1 MGIRF
6 PGPRCVLSDERVERR
21 LAAILAADVAGYSR
35 LMGANEEATL
45 AQLKSVRRALVDP
58 TIAAHRGRI
67 VKTTG
72 DGMLVEFASAVDAAR
87 CAVEGQRG
95 MAVHGAD
102 VAQNLRIEFRI
113 GIHVGDIIF
122 DDNDIFG
129 DGVNIAA
136 RLEGIAEP
144 GGVCISDDA
153 HRQIRR
159 KADIVFDDMGPR
171 ALKNITELMRAWRCQ
186 INANSSSAT
195 PTKSSVETAQPLAI
209 TDKPS
214 IAVLPFTCFSE
225 EREFKFL
232 TEAMTED
239 LITMLARIPGF
250 IVIARQSSFAYQGRS
265 VDSRQIGREL
275 GVRYIIEGSLRPVG
289 QQLRVGTQLIDAT
302 TGAQLW
308 ADRFDGQ
315 AEDVLELQ
323 DQIVRAIAS
332 RIEPELVRA
341 EVALIRRRRDANP
354 NAWSCF
360 RQGAGVISL
369 KGWSEETLTQASALL
384 RQATTL
390 DPDFALARA
399 QLALFLSL
407 GARLGLVGAGGAGV
421 TEARAEAERAVAI
434 DHDASEVLGYAGCAL
449 AELGD
454 VQRGTEILERAIEN
468 DPSNAQAWVAL
479 GTSLCFLEKMDAT
492 GLEKLRHGM
501 RLSPRDHR
509 LGFWGTFYALA
520 LARHRR
526 LTEAHEEVRAACRRD
541 PQFYV
546 ARIVLALTAAGLG
559 SKEEAVVGLREARTF
574 PPRLS
579 LNEIQLLVGRRA
591 ALLAPLWSEVSK
603 SSQ

>member
-1 MGIRF
+1 M
-6 PGPRCVLSDERVERR
+6 ERR
-21 LAAILAADVAGYSR
+21 LAAVLAADVAGYSR
-35 LMGANEEATL
+35 LMGRDEERTL
-45 AQLKSVRRALVDP
+45 SDLKSLRKTLVDP
-58 TIAAHRGRI
+58 AITAHRGRI

-72 DGMLVEFASAVDAAR
+72 DGVLVEFASAVDAAR
-87 CAVEGQRG
+87 SAVEVQRK
-95 MAVHGAD
+95 MAQ
-102 VAQNLRIEFRI
+102 QNAGVPQETRIEFRI

-153 HRQIRR
+153 HRQIRG
-159 KADIVFDDMGPR
+159 KVDIVFDDIGPQ
-171 ALKNITELMRAWRCQ
+171 ALKNITEPMRAWRCQ
-186 INANSSSAT
+186 INANA
-195 PTKSSVETAQPLAI
+195 SSVAPVKSLSI

-214 IAVLPFTCFSE
+214 IVVLPFICFSE
-225 EREFKFL
+225 EREYKFL
-232 TEAMTED
+232 TDAMSED

-250 IVIARQSSFAYQGRS
+250 IVIARQSAFAYQGRS

-289 QQLRVGTQLIDAT
+289 QLLRVGTQLIDAT

-315 AEDVLELQ
+315 AGDVLELQ
-323 DQIVRAIAS
+323 DQIVRAIAG

-341 EVALIRRRRDANP
+341 EIALIRRRRDANP

-360 RQGAGVISL
+360 RQGAGLISL
-369 KGWSEETLTQASALL
+369 KGWSEETLTEATDLL
-384 RQATTL
+384 RQARTL

-407 GARLGLVGAGGAGV
+407 GARLGLVADGASAA
-421 TEARAEAERAVAI
+421 TEARTEAERSVAI
-434 DHDASEVLGYAGCAL
+434 EHDASEVLGYAGCAL

-479 GTSLCFLEKMDAT
+479 GTALCFLEKMDAT

-526 LTEAHEEVRAACRRD
+526 MTEAHEEVRIACRRD

-546 ARIVLALTAAGLG
+546 ARVVLALTAAGLG
-559 SKEEAVVGLREARTF
+559 RKEEAVAALGEARRLR
-574 PPRLS
+574 PRLS
-579 LNEIQLLVGRRA
+579 LDEIQLLVGRRA
-591 ALLAPLWSEVSK
+591 ALLAPLWSEISK
-603 SSQ
+603 SDQ

>member
-1 MGIRF
+1 MGLI
-6 PGPRCVLSDERVERR
+6 LSSERVDRR
-21 LAAILAADVAGYSR
+21 LAAVLAADVAGYSR
-35 LMGANEEATL
+35 LMGLNEERTL
-45 AQLKSVRRALVDP
+45 ANLKSFRKTLVDP
-58 TIAAHRGRI
+58 SIAAHRGRI

-87 CAVEGQRG
+87 CAVEVQRG
-95 MAVHGAD
+95 MAAQNAD
-102 VAQNLRIEFRI
+102 VPQDVRIEFRI

-144 GGVCISDDA
+144 GGICISDDA
-153 HRQIRR
+153 QRQVRG
-159 KADIVFDDMGPR
+159 KVDFAFGDLGLQT
-171 ALKNITELMRAWRCQ
+171 LKNIAEPMRAWRMQ
-186 INANSSSAT
+186 VNPNASAAASI
-195 PTKSSVETAQPLAI
+195 KSPAETAQPLAI

-250 IVIARQSSFAYQGRS
+250 IVIARQSSFAYQGRL

-341 EVALIRRRRDANP
+341 EIALIRRRRDANP

-369 KGWSEETLTQASALL
+369 KGWSEETLTQATALL

-407 GARLGLVGAGGAGV
+407 GARLGLIADGAAAV
-421 TEARAEAERAVAI
+421 TEARTEAERAVTI

-468 DPSNAQAWVAL
+468 DPSNAQV
-479 GTSLCFLEKMDAT
+479 
-492 GLEKLRHGM
+492 
-501 RLSPRDHR
+501 
-509 LGFWGTFYALA
+509 
-520 LARHRR
+520 
-526 LTEAHEEVRAACRRD
+526 
-541 PQFYV
+541 
-546 ARIVLALTAAGLG
+546 
-559 SKEEAVVGLREARTF
+559 
-574 PPRLS
+574 
-579 LNEIQLLVGRRA
+579 
-591 ALLAPLWSEVSK
+591 
-603 SSQ
+603 

>member
-1 MGIRF
+1 MSETRKI
-6 PGPRCVLSDERVERR
+6 
-21 LAAILAADVAGYSR
+21 AAILVADVVGYSR
-35 LMGANEEATL
+35 LAGADEDRTL
-45 AQLKSVRRALVDP
+45 ARLRALRSDLIDP
-58 TIAAHRGRI
+58 TIAVHHGRV
-67 VKTTG
+67 VKRAG
-72 DGMLVEFASAVDAAR
+72 DGTLIEFRSVVDAVR
-87 CAVEGQRG
+87 CAIEVQNGMVERNAGLPTER
-95 MAVHGAD
+95 
-102 VAQNLRIEFRI
+102 RIEFRI
-113 GIHVGDIIF
+113 GIHLGDVVEES
-122 DDNDIFG
+122 DGDLMG

-136 RLEGIAEP
+136 RLEGIAQP
-144 GGVCISDDA
+144 GSICLSNTAYEQVRDKVKE
-153 HRQIRR
+153 QY
-159 KADIVFDDMGPR
+159 ADLGEQV
-171 ALKNITELMRAWRCQ
+171 LKNIERPVRVYSLA
-186 INANSSSAT
+186 SSAIN
-195 PTKSSVETAQPLAI
+195 PSKAPLAE
-209 TDKPS
+209 TPEPSAEQPS

-275 GVRYIIEGSLRPVG
+275 GVHYIIEGSLRPVG

-302 TGAQLW
+302 TGVQLW

-315 AEDVLELQ
+315 AENVLELQ
-323 DQIVRAIAS
+323 DQIARAIAS

-369 KGWSEETLTQASALL
+369 KGWSEETLTQATALL

-407 GARLGLVGAGGAGV
+407 GARLGLVADGAAAV
-421 TEARAEAERAVAI
+421 TEARAEAERAVTI

-454 VQRGTEILERAIEN
+454 VQRGSEILERAIEN

-479 GTSLCFLEKMDAT
+479 GSSLCFLEKSGDV

-546 ARIVLALTAAGLG
+546 ARIVLAFTAAGLG
-559 SKEEAVVGLREARTF
+559 SKEEAIAALREARRLR
-574 PPRLS
+574 PRLS
-579 LNEIQLLVGRRA
+579 LEEIQLFVGRRGA
-591 ALLAPLWSEVSK
+591 ALLTPLWREAPK
-603 SSQ
+603 

>member
-1 MGIRF
+1 MA
-6 PGPRCVLSDERVERR
+6 SADEDR
-21 LAAILAADVAGYSR
+21 
-35 LMGANEEATL
+35 TL
-45 AQLKSVRRALVDP
+45 ARLRTLRAELLDP
-58 TIAAHRGRI
+58 AVASQNGR
-67 VKTTG
+67 VFKRTG
-72 DGMLVEFASAVDAAR
+72 DGVLVEFRSVVEAVR
-87 CAVEGQRG
+87 CAVAIQTAMIERNMGFS
-95 MAVHGAD
+95 AD
-102 VAQNLRIEFRI
+102 ERLEFRI
-113 GIHVGDIIF
+113 GVHLGDVVEES
-122 DDNDIFG
+122 DG
-129 DGVNIAA
+129 DLMGNGVNIAA
-136 RLEGIAEP
+136 RLEGIAQP
-144 GGVCISDDA
+144 GSICLSNAAYEQVRDKVKE
-153 HRQIRR
+153 QF
-159 KADIVFDDMGPR
+159 ADLGEQV
-171 ALKNITELMRAWRCQ
+171 LKNIQRPVRVYSLASGAIHPSKSPVAETPGP
-186 INANSSSAT
+186 SA
-195 PTKSSVETAQPLAI
+195 EQ
-209 TDKPS
+209 PS
-214 IAVLPFTCFSE
+214 IAVLPFACFSE

-232 TEAMTED
+232 TEALTED

-275 GVRYIIEGSLRPVG
+275 GVHYIIEGSLRPVG
-289 QQLRVGTQLIDAT
+289 QQLRVGAQLIDAT

-315 AEDVLELQ
+315 AEHVLELQ
-323 DQIVRAIAS
+323 DQIARAIAS

-341 EVALIRRRRDANP
+341 EIALIRRRRDANP

-369 KGWSEETLTQASALL
+369 KGWSEETLTQATALL
-384 RQATTL
+384 RQATAL

-407 GARLGLVGAGGAGV
+407 GARLGLVADGAAAV

-454 VQRGTEILERAIEN
+454 VQRGSEILERAIEN

-479 GTSLCFLEKMDAT
+479 GTSLCFLEKSRDV

-526 LTEAHEEVRAACRRD
+526 LAEAHEEIRAACRRD

-546 ARIVLALTAAGLG
+546 ARIVLAFTAAGLG
-559 SKEEAVVGLREARTF
+559 GKEEAVAALREARRLR
-574 PPRLS
+574 PRLS
-579 LNEIQLLVGRRA
+579 LVEIQLFVGRSGV
-591 ALLAPLWSEVSK
+591 ALLAPLWPEAPK
-603 SSQ
+603 SAQ

>member
-1 MGIRF
+1 M
-6 PGPRCVLSDERVERR
+6 
-21 LAAILAADVAGYSR
+21 LAADVAGYSR
-35 LMGANEEATL
+35 LMGADEEGTL
-45 AQLKSVRRALVDP
+45 ARLKAVRKTLIDP

-87 CAVEGQRG
+87 SAIEVQRG
-95 MAVHGAD
+95 MAE
-102 VAQNLRIEFRI
+102 QNASVPQDERIELRI

-122 DDNDIFG
+122 DENDIFG

-153 HRQIRR
+153 HRHIRG
-159 KADIVFDDMGPR
+159 KVDIVFDDMGPQ
-171 ALKNITELMRAWRCQ
+171 ALKNITEPMRAWRCQ
-186 INANSSSAT
+186 INANASSAA
-195 PTKSSVETAQPLAI
+195 PTKSSVEIIQPLAI

-232 TEAMTED
+232 TEAMSED

-250 IVIARQSSFAYQGRS
+250 IVIARQSTFAYQGRS

-360 RQGAGVISL
+360 RQGAGLISL
-369 KGWSEETLTQASALL
+369 KGWSEETLTQATALL

-407 GARLGLVGAGGAGV
+407 GARLGLVADGASVV
-421 TEARAEAERAVAI
+421 TEARTEAERAVAI

-520 LARHRR
+520 LARHSRP
-526 LTEAHEEVRAACRRD
+526 TEAHEEIRAACRRD

-546 ARIVLALTAAGLG
+546 ARVVLALIAAGLG
-559 SKEEAVVGLREARTF
+559 SREEAVVALREARRLR
-574 PPRLS
+574 PRLS
-579 LNEIQLLVGRRA
+579 LNEISASGGASRSASRSSLERGVEILTVTTTISRQASHSLSDQPGRA
-591 ALLAPLWSEVSK
+591 IC
-603 SSQ
+603 

>member
-1 MGIRF
+1 MSETRKI
-6 PGPRCVLSDERVERR
+6 
-21 LAAILAADVAGYSR
+21 AAILVADVVGYSR
-35 LMGANEEATL
+35 LAGADEDRTL
-45 AQLKSVRRALVDP
+45 ARLRALRSDLIDP
-58 TIAAHRGRI
+58 TIAVHHGRV
-67 VKTTG
+67 VKRTG
-72 DGMLVEFASAVDAAR
+72 DGTLIEFRSVVDAVR
-87 CAVEGQRG
+87 CAIEVQNGMVERNAGLPTER
-95 MAVHGAD
+95 
-102 VAQNLRIEFRI
+102 RIEFRI
-113 GIHVGDIIF
+113 GIHLGDVVEES
-122 DDNDIFG
+122 DGDLMG

-136 RLEGIAEP
+136 RLEGIAQP
-144 GGVCISDDA
+144 GSICLSNAAYEQVRDKVKE
-153 HRQIRR
+153 QY
-159 KADIVFDDMGPR
+159 ADLGEQV
-171 ALKNITELMRAWRCQ
+171 LKNIERPVRVYSLA
-186 INANSSSAT
+186 SSAIN
-195 PTKSSVETAQPLAI
+195 PSTAPLAE
-209 TDKPS
+209 TREPSADQPS

-275 GVRYIIEGSLRPVG
+275 GVHYIIEGSLRPVG

-302 TGAQLW
+302 TGIQLW

-315 AEDVLELQ
+315 AENVLELQ
-323 DQIVRAIAS
+323 DQIARAIAS

-369 KGWSEETLTQASALL
+369 KGWSEETLTQATALL

-407 GARLGLVGAGGAGV
+407 GARLGLVADGAAAV
-421 TEARAEAERAVAI
+421 TEARAEAERAVTI

-454 VQRGTEILERAIEN
+454 VQRGSEILERAIEN

-479 GTSLCFLEKMDAT
+479 GTSLCFLEKSGDV
-492 GLEKLRHGM
+492 GLDKLRHGM

-546 ARIVLALTAAGLG
+546 ARIVLAFTAAGLG
-559 SKEEAVVGLREARTF
+559 SKEEAIAALREAQRLR
-574 PPRLS
+574 PRLS
-579 LNEIQLLVGRRA
+579 LDEIQLFVGRRGA
-591 ALLAPLWSEVSK
+591 ALLAPLWREVPK

>member
-1 MGIRF
+1 MSETRKI
-6 PGPRCVLSDERVERR
+6 
-21 LAAILAADVAGYSR
+21 AAILVADVVGYSR
-35 LMGANEEATL
+35 LAGADEDRTL
-45 AQLKSVRRALVDP
+45 ARLRALRSDLIDP
-58 TIAAHRGRI
+58 TIAVHQGRV
-67 VKTTG
+67 VKRTG
-72 DGMLVEFASAVDAAR
+72 DGILIEFRSVVEAVRCAIEVQNGLVERNAGLPTER
-87 CAVEGQRG
+87 
-95 MAVHGAD
+95 
-102 VAQNLRIEFRI
+102 RIEFRI
-113 GIHVGDIIF
+113 GIHLGDVVEES
-122 DDNDIFG
+122 DGDLMG

-136 RLEGIAEP
+136 RLEGIAQP
-144 GGVCISDDA
+144 GSICLSNAAYEQVRDKVKEQYVDLGEQV
-153 HRQIRR
+153 
-159 KADIVFDDMGPR
+159 
-171 ALKNITELMRAWRCQ
+171 LKNIQRPVRVYSLA
-186 INANSSSAT
+186 SSAII
-195 PTKSSVETAQPLAI
+195 PSTAPLAE
-209 TDKPS
+209 TPEPSAEQPS

-275 GVRYIIEGSLRPVG
+275 GVHYIIEGSLRPVG

-315 AEDVLELQ
+315 AENVLELQ
-323 DQIVRAIAS
+323 DQIARAIAS

-369 KGWSEETLTQASALL
+369 KGWSEETLTQATALL
-384 RQATTL
+384 RQATAL

-407 GARLGLVGAGGAGV
+407 GARLGLVADGAAAV
-421 TEARAEAERAVAI
+421 TEARAEAERAVTI

-454 VQRGTEILERAIEN
+454 VQRGSEILERAIEN

-479 GTSLCFLEKMDAT
+479 GTSLCFLEKSGDV

-526 LTEAHEEVRAACRRD
+526 LTEAHEEIRAACRRD

-546 ARIVLALTAAGLG
+546 ARIVLAFTAAGLG
-559 SKEEAVVGLREARTF
+559 SKDAAVAALREARRLR
-574 PPRLS
+574 PRLS
-579 LNEIQLLVGRRA
+579 LEEIQLFVGRRGA
-591 ALLAPLWSEVSK
+591 ALLAPLWREVPK

>member
-1 MGIRF
+1 MSETRKI
-6 PGPRCVLSDERVERR
+6 
-21 LAAILAADVAGYSR
+21 AAILVADVVGYSR
-35 LMGANEEATL
+35 LAGADEDRTL
-45 AQLKSVRRALVDP
+45 ARLRALRSDLIDP
-58 TIAAHRGRI
+58 TIAVHHGRM
-67 VKTTG
+67 VKRTG
-72 DGMLVEFASAVDAAR
+72 DGMLVEFRSVVDAVR
-87 CAVEGQRG
+87 CAVEVQNG
-95 MAVHGAD
+95 MVERNAGLPVER
-102 VAQNLRIEFRI
+102 RIEFRI
-113 GIHVGDIIF
+113 GIHLGDVVEES
-122 DDNDIFG
+122 DGDLMG

-136 RLEGIAEP
+136 RLEGIAQP
-144 GGVCISDDA
+144 GSICLSNAAYEQVRDKVKE
-153 HRQIRR
+153 QY
-159 KADIVFDDMGPR
+159 ADLGEQV
-171 ALKNITELMRAWRCQ
+171 LKNIQRPVRVYSLA
-186 INANSSSAT
+186 SSAVN
-195 PTKSSVETAQPLAI
+195 PSTAPLAE
-209 TDKPS
+209 TPEPS
-214 IAVLPFTCFSE
+214 AEQPSVAVLPFICFSE

-275 GVRYIIEGSLRPVG
+275 GVQYIIEGSLRPVG

-302 TGAQLW
+302 SGVQLW

-315 AEDVLELQ
+315 AENILELQ
-323 DQIVRAIAS
+323 DQIARAIAS

-360 RQGAGVISL
+360 RQGAGVITL
-369 KGWSEETLTQASALL
+369 KGWSEETLTQATALL
-384 RQATTL
+384 RQATAL

-407 GARLGLVGAGGAGV
+407 GARLGLVADGPAAV
-421 TEARAEAERAVAI
+421 TEARAEAERAVRI

-454 VQRGTEILERAIEN
+454 VQRGSEILERAIEN

-479 GTSLCFLEKMDAT
+479 GTSLCFLEKSGDV

-526 LTEAHEEVRAACRRD
+526 LTEAHEEIRAACRRD

-546 ARIVLALTAAGLG
+546 ARIVLAFTAAGLG
-559 SKEEAVVGLREARTF
+559 SKEEAIAALREARRLR
-574 PPRLS
+574 PRLS
-579 LNEIQLLVGRRA
+579 LEEIQLFVGRSGA
-591 ALLAPLWSEVSK
+591 ALLAPLWHEVPK

>member
-1 MGIRF
+1 MSETRKI
-6 PGPRCVLSDERVERR
+6 
-21 LAAILAADVAGYSR
+21 AAILVADVVGYSR
-35 LMGANEEATL
+35 LAGADEDRTL
-45 AQLKSVRRALVDP
+45 ARLRALRSDLIDP
-58 TIAAHRGRI
+58 TIAVHHGRV
-67 VKTTG
+67 VKRTG
-72 DGMLVEFASAVDAAR
+72 DGTLIEFRSVVDAVR
-87 CAVEGQRG
+87 CAIEVQNGMVERNAGLPTER
-95 MAVHGAD
+95 
-102 VAQNLRIEFRI
+102 RIEFRI
-113 GIHVGDIIF
+113 GIHLGDVVEES
-122 DDNDIFG
+122 DGDLMG

-136 RLEGIAEP
+136 RLEGIAQP
-144 GGVCISDDA
+144 GSICLSNAAYEQVRDKVKE
-153 HRQIRR
+153 QY
-159 KADIVFDDMGPR
+159 ADLGEQV
-171 ALKNITELMRAWRCQ
+171 LKNIERPVRVYSLA
-186 INANSSSAT
+186 SSAIN
-195 PTKSSVETAQPLAI
+195 PSTAPLAE
-209 TDKPS
+209 TREPSADQPS

-225 EREFKFL
+225 GREFKFL

-275 GVRYIIEGSLRPVG
+275 GVHYIIEGSLRPVG

-302 TGAQLW
+302 TGVQLW

-315 AEDVLELQ
+315 AENVLELQ
-323 DQIVRAIAS
+323 DQIARAIAS

-369 KGWSEETLTQASALL
+369 KGWSEETLTQATALL

-407 GARLGLVGAGGAGV
+407 GARLGLVADGAAAV
-421 TEARAEAERAVAI
+421 TEARAEAERAVTI

-454 VQRGTEILERAIEN
+454 VQRGSEILERAIEN

-479 GTSLCFLEKMDAT
+479 GTSLCFLEKSGDV

-546 ARIVLALTAAGLG
+546 ARIVLAFTAAGLG
-559 SKEEAVVGLREARTF
+559 SKEEAIAALREAQRLR
-574 PPRLS
+574 PRLS
-579 LNEIQLLVGRRA
+579 LDEIQLFVGRRGA
-591 ALLAPLWSEVSK
+591 ALLAPLWREVPK

>member
-1 MGIRF
+1 MAETRK
-6 PGPRCVLSDERVERR
+6 

-35 LMGANEEATL
+35 LAGADEERTL
-45 AQLKSVRRALVDP
+45 ARLRALRSDLTDP
-58 TIAAHRGRI
+58 TTAVHHGRV
-67 VKTTG
+67 VKRTG
-72 DGMLVEFASAVDAAR
+72 DGSIIEFRSVVDAVR
-87 CAVEGQRG
+87 CAIEVQNGMVERNAGLPPER
-95 MAVHGAD
+95 
-102 VAQNLRIEFRI
+102 RIEFRV
-113 GIHVGDIIF
+113 GIHLGDVVEEA
-122 DDNDIFG
+122 DGDLMG

-144 GGVCISDDA
+144 GGVCLSNAAYEQVRDKVKE
-153 HRQIRR
+153 QY
-159 KADIVFDDMGPR
+159 ADLGERV
-171 ALKNITELMRAWRCQ
+171 LKNIERPVRGFSLACGAISPSMAPPVGAQKTA
-186 INANSSSAT
+186 ADH
-195 PTKSSVETAQPLAI
+195 PT
-209 TDKPS
+209 
-214 IAVLPFTCFSE
+214 IAVLPFTCFSD
-225 EREFKFL
+225 ERELKFL
-232 TEAMTED
+232 TDAMTED

-250 IVIARQSSFAYQGRS
+250 IVIARQSSFVYQGRS

-275 GVRYIIEGSLRPVG
+275 AVRYIIEGSRRPVG
-289 QQLRVGTQLIDAT
+289 PQLRVGTQLIDAT
-302 TGAQLW
+302 TAAQLW

-323 DQIVRAIAS
+323 DQIVRAIAG

-341 EVALIRRRRDANP
+341 EIALIRRRRDANP

-369 KGWSEETLTQASALL
+369 KGWSEETLTQATALL
-384 RQATTL
+384 RQATAL

-407 GARLGLVGAGGAGV
+407 GARLGLIADGAAAV
-421 TEARAEAERAVAI
+421 TEARTEAERAVTI

-479 GTSLCFLEKMDAT
+479 GTSLCFLEKMDAA

-509 LGFWGTFYALA
+509 LGE
-520 LARHRR
+520 AR
-526 LTEAHEEVRAACRRD
+526 EEVRAACRRD

-546 ARIVLALTAAGLG
+546 APIVLAFTAAVLD
-559 SKEEAVVGLREARTF
+559 SKEEAIAALREAR
-574 PPRLS
+574 R
-579 LNEIQLLVGRRA
+579 
-591 ALLAPLWSEVSK
+591 
-603 SSQ
+603 

>member
-1 MGIRF
+1 
-6 PGPRCVLSDERVERR
+6 LNSERVERR
-21 LAAILAADVAGYSR
+21 LAAVLAADVVGFSA
-35 LMGANEEATL
+35 LMERDEEGTFA
-45 AQLKSVRRALVDP
+45 
-58 TIAAHRGRI
+58 RI
-67 VKTTG
+67 VKLRREVIEPQLAGHQGRLIKTTG
-72 DGMLVEFASAVDAAR
+72 DGFLIEFASPLAALR
-87 CAVEGQRG
+87 CAL
-95 MAVHGAD
+95 AVQANLAKD
-102 VAQNLRIEFRI
+102 PDAFRLRI
-113 GIHVGDIIF
+113 GLNLGDVIIEES
-122 DDNDIFG
+122 G
-129 DGVNIAA
+129 DVYGEGVNVAA
-136 RLEGIAEP
+136 RLEGLAEP
-144 GGVCISDDA
+144 GGILISDKIYREVEGKVEAAFED
-153 HRQIRR
+153 RGEQQ
-159 KADIVFDDMGPR
+159 V
-171 ALKNITELMRAWRCQ
+171 KNISRPVHVYAVRAAGSLASQ
-186 INANSSSAT
+186 Q
-195 PTKSSVETAQPLAI
+195 PETASLLQSPAL
-209 TDKPS
+209 TLPDKPS

-239 LITMLARIPGF
+239 LIAMLARIPGF
-250 IVIARQSSFAYQGRS
+250 IVIARQSSFAYRGRS

-323 DQIVRAIAS
+323 DQIARAIAS

-341 EVALIRRRRDANP
+341 EITLIRRRRDANP

-369 KGWSEETLTQASALL
+369 KGWSEETLTQATALL

-407 GARLGLVGAGGAGV
+407 GARLGLVADGAAAV
-421 TEARAEAERAVAI
+421 TEARTEAERAVTI
-434 DHDASEVLGYAGCAL
+434 DEDASEVLGYAGCAL

-559 SKEEAVVGLREARTF
+559 SKEEAVAALREARRLR
-574 PPRLS
+574 PRLS

>member
-1 MGIRF
+1 
-6 PGPRCVLSDERVERR
+6 L
-21 LAAILAADVAGYSR
+21 
-35 LMGANEEATL
+35 
-45 AQLKSVRRALVDP
+45 
-58 TIAAHRGRI
+58 
-67 VKTTG
+67 
-72 DGMLVEFASAVDAAR
+72 
-87 CAVEGQRG
+87 
-95 MAVHGAD
+95 
-102 VAQNLRIEFRI
+102 
-113 GIHVGDIIF
+113 
-122 DDNDIFG
+122 
-129 DGVNIAA
+129 
-136 RLEGIAEP
+136 
-144 GGVCISDDA
+144 
-153 HRQIRR
+153 
-159 KADIVFDDMGPR
+159 
-171 ALKNITELMRAWRCQ
+171 
-186 INANSSSAT
+186 
-195 PTKSSVETAQPLAI
+195 
-209 TDKPS
+209 
-214 IAVLPFTCFSE
+214 
-225 EREFKFL
+225 
-232 TEAMTED
+232 
-239 LITMLARIPGF
+239 LIK
-250 IVIARQSSFAYQGRS
+250 GRS

-341 EVALIRRRRDANP
+341 EIALIRRRRDANP

-369 KGWSEETLTQASALL
+369 KGWSEETLTQATALL

-407 GARLGLVGAGGAGV
+407 GTRLGLVADGAAAV
-421 TEARAEAERAVAI
+421 REARTEAERAVTI

-526 LTEAHEEVRAACRRD
+526 LTEAHEEVRTACRHD

-559 SKEEAVVGLREARTF
+559 SKEEAIVALREARRLR
-574 PPRLS
+574 PRLS
-579 LNEIQLLVGRRA
+579 LSEIQLLVGRHA

>member
-1 MGIRF
+1 MGLI
-6 PGPRCVLSDERVERR
+6 LSSERVDRR
-21 LAAILAADVAGYSR
+21 LAAVLAADVAGYSR
-35 LMGANEEATL
+35 LMGLNEEGTL
-45 AQLKSVRRALVDP
+45 ANLKSFRKTLVDP
-58 TIAAHRGRI
+58 SIAAHRGRI

-87 CAVEGQRG
+87 CAVEVQRG
-95 MAVHGAD
+95 MAAQNAD
-102 VAQNLRIEFRI
+102 VPQDVRIEFRI

-144 GGVCISDDA
+144 GGICISDDA
-153 HRQIRR
+153 QRQVRG
-159 KADIVFDDMGPR
+159 KVDFAFGDLGLQT
-171 ALKNITELMRAWRCQ
+171 LKNIAEPMRAWRMQ
-186 INANSSSAT
+186 VDANASAAAS
-195 PTKSSVETAQPLAI
+195 TKSPAETAQPLAI

-341 EVALIRRRRDANP
+341 EIALIRRRRDANP

-369 KGWSEETLTQASALL
+369 KGWSEETLTQATALL

-407 GARLGLVGAGGAGV
+407 GTRLGLVADGAAAV
-421 TEARAEAERAVAI
+421 REARTEAERAVTI

-526 LTEAHEEVRAACRRD
+526 LTEAHEEVRAACRHD

-559 SKEEAVVGLREARTF
+559 SKEEAIVALREARRLR
-574 PPRLS
+574 PRLS
-579 LNEIQLLVGRRA
+579 LSEIQLLVGRHA

>member
-1 MGIRF
+1 MGLI
-6 PGPRCVLSDERVERR
+6 LSSERVDRR
-21 LAAILAADVAGYSR
+21 LAAVLAADVAGYSR
-35 LMGANEEATL
+35 LMGLNEERTL
-45 AQLKSVRRALVDP
+45 ANLKSFRKTLVDP
-58 TIAAHRGRI
+58 SIAAHRGRI

-87 CAVEGQRG
+87 CAVEVQRG
-95 MAVHGAD
+95 MAAQNAD
-102 VAQNLRIEFRI
+102 VPQDVRIEFRI

-144 GGVCISDDA
+144 GGICISDDA
-153 HRQIRR
+153 QRQVRG
-159 KADIVFDDMGPR
+159 KVDFAFGDLGLQT
-171 ALKNITELMRAWRCQ
+171 LKNIAEPMRAWRMQ
-186 INANSSSAT
+186 VIANASAAASI
-195 PTKSSVETAQPLAI
+195 KSPAETAQPLAI

-341 EVALIRRRRDANP
+341 EIALIRRRRDANP

-369 KGWSEETLTQASALL
+369 KGWSEETLTQATALL

-407 GARLGLVGAGGAGV
+407 GARLGLVADGAAAV
-421 TEARAEAERAVAI
+421 TEARTEAERAVTI

-526 LTEAHEEVRAACRRD
+526 LTEAHEEVRAACRHD

-559 SKEEAVVGLREARTF
+559 SKEEAIVALREAQRLR
-574 PPRLS
+574 PRLS
-579 LNEIQLLVGRRA
+579 LNEIQLLVGRHA

>member
-1 MGIRF
+1 MSETRKI
-6 PGPRCVLSDERVERR
+6 
-21 LAAILAADVAGYSR
+21 AAILVADVVGYSR
-35 LMGANEEATL
+35 LAGADEDRTL
-45 AQLKSVRRALVDP
+45 ARLRALRSDLIDP
-58 TIAAHRGRI
+58 TIAVHHGRV
-67 VKTTG
+67 VKRTG
-72 DGMLVEFASAVDAAR
+72 DGTLVEFRSVVDAVR
-87 CAVEGQRG
+87 CAIGVQNGMVERNAGLPSER
-95 MAVHGAD
+95 
-102 VAQNLRIEFRI
+102 RIEFRI
-113 GIHVGDIIF
+113 GIHLGDVVEES
-122 DDNDIFG
+122 DG
-129 DGVNIAA
+129 DLMGDSVNIAA
-136 RLEGIAEP
+136 RLEGIAQP
-144 GGVCISDDA
+144 GGICLSNAAYEQVRDKVKEQYVDLGE
-153 HRQIRR
+153 R
-159 KADIVFDDMGPR
+159 V
-171 ALKNITELMRAWRCQ
+171 LKNIERPVRVYSLASGAISPSTAFLA
-186 INANSSSAT
+186 
-195 PTKSSVETAQPLAI
+195 ETLKPSPEQ
-209 TDKPS
+209 PS

-239 LITMLARIPGF
+239 LITVLARIPGF

-289 QQLRVGTQLIDAT
+289 KQLRVGAQLIDAT
-302 TGAQLW
+302 TGVQLW

-315 AEDVLELQ
+315 AENALELQ
-323 DQIVRAIAS
+323 DQIARAIAS

-369 KGWSEETLTQASALL
+369 KGWSEETLTQATALL

-407 GARLGLVGAGGAGV
+407 GARLGLVADGAAAV
-421 TEARAEAERAVAI
+421 REARAEAERAVTI

-454 VQRGTEILERAIEN
+454 VQRGSDILERAIEN

-479 GTSLCFLEKMDAT
+479 GSSLCFLEKSGDV

-520 LARHRR
+520 LARKRR
-526 LTEAHEEVRAACRRD
+526 LTEAHEEIRAACRRD

-546 ARIVLALTAAGLG
+546 ARIVLAFTAAGLG
-559 SKEEAVVGLREARTF
+559 GKEEAVAALREARRLR
-574 PPRLS
+574 PRLS
-579 LNEIQLLVGRRA
+579 PEEIQLFVGRSGT
-591 ALLAPLWSEVSK
+591 ALLAPLWREAAPK